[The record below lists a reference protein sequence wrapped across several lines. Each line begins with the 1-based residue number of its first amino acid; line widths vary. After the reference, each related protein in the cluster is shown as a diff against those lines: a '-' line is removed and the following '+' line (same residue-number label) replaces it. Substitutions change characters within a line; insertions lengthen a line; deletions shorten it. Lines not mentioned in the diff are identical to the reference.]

1 MRHRSPAPRDDRA
14 VTFSGAGLITILLCC
29 AIAFLDGADTQAVAI
44 AAPLIARALAIG
56 PGPLG
61 LVFSVSLL
69 GAALGAVGCGALAD
83 RYGAKRVLLV
93 CTIGFGGF
101 QLATAQVDGYAALL
115 ALRFM
120 AGLGLGGA
128 APCFLGLAAAQVA
141 PRHRARLLGLLWG
154 CFPIGGFV
162 GGFVNGWIVEHRVW
176 QTVFTVGGV
185 APLIVA
191 VLLAVLAND
200 TRQPVAGAGTTAAG
214 ATAARG
220 DPFALWRDTVL
231 RRRMT
236 LLCCICFGAFG
247 TLAGIVVWMPTI
259 LVGAG
264 FRPVQGGVALSWN
277 AVGALVS
284 MTSAGFLLERF
295 GARVLVIG
303 FAAATLL
310 MIGLGMALGSLAAV
324 AACMALLGVA
334 LGVAASGG
342 IAATGQILPAALQS
356 SGLGWAMGAGR
367 LGQVGLPLL
376 MGLAL
381 QHGVSAAWVLAASAA
396 LPLAGALAAFV
407 LPRPAP
413 SA

>member
-1 MRHRSPAPRDDRA
+1 MQHPSPAPHGDSA
-14 VTFSGAGLITILLCC
+14 ATSSVAGSVTILLCC

-44 AAPLIARALAIG
+44 AAPLIARDLAIG

-61 LVFSVSLL
+61 LIFSVSLF

-83 RYGAKRVLLV
+83 RYGPKRVLLC
-93 CTIGFGGF
+93 CTLWFGGF
-101 QLATAQVDGYAALL
+101 QLATAHAGGYVPLL
-115 ALRFM
+115 VLRFL

-162 GGFVNGWIVEHRVW
+162 GGFVNGWIVEQRAW

-191 VLLAVLAND
+191 ALLAVLANEA
-200 TRQPVAGAGTTAAG
+200 RRPVPSPGAAAL
-214 ATAARG
+214 RG
-220 DPFALWRDTVL
+220 DPFALWRDAVL

-259 LVGAG
+259 LADAG
-264 FRPVQGGVALSWN
+264 FRPAQGGAVLSWN

-284 MTSAGFLLERF
+284 MTSAGFLLERL
-295 GARVLVIG
+295 GARVLAIG

-310 MIGLGMALGSLAAV
+310 MVVLGMALGSLAAV

-342 IAATGQILPAALQS
+342 IAATGALLPVALQS
-356 SGLGWAMGAGR
+356 SGLGWAMGMGR
-367 LGQVGLPLL
+367 LGQVALPLL

-381 QHGVSAAWVLAASAA
+381 QRGSSAGLVLAASAS
-396 LPLAGALAAFV
+396 LPLAGALAALL

-413 SA
+413 AG